1 MLIAAL
7 GQYCSRA
14 AFRYHRELG
23 MVPMERVS
31 AAQGLPFEIADRVR
45 TDEENSGDQTTKAW
59 LVGRDELYVSL
70 CVSAPP

>member
-1 MLIAAL
+1 
-7 GQYCSRA
+7 
-14 AFRYHRELG
+14 
-23 MVPMERVS
+23 MERVS